1 MLLISCTKN
10 LTTLGEGGAIYVK
23 NANLAKKV
31 SGLRH
36 NGHCDY
42 KKRKYYW
49 KPAMGNLDIDLKDKW
64 SSNLHCQKYMCSRV
78 SFNQKN
84 KKIE

>member
-1 MLLISCTKN
+1 M
-10 LTTLGEGGAIYVK
+10 GEGGAIYVK

-42 KKRKYYW
+42 KKGKYYW
-49 KPAMGNLDIDLKDKW
+49 KPAMGNLDIDLKDKCP
-64 SSNLHCQKYMCSRV
+64 SNLHCQKYNVQRGI
-78 SFNQKN
+78 F
-84 KKIE
+84 